1 MAEHE
6 GSGSSDQEPVE
17 PEVIGRLR
25 VQQFEVVDAQGRP
38 RVVIDGLSGP
48 NRDDVVGVHLLDRS
62 GNRRL
67 DLMLLNGQPVLSL
80 AREGNDAAN
89 FGVHDSGPDND
100 PASTYLTL
108 CDGSGA
114 TVVRWEVFENGKLQI
129 DMPESG

>member
-1 MAEHE
+1 MGEHE
-6 GSGSSDQEPVE
+6 GHGNADEGRAE

-38 RVVIDGLSGP
+38 RVVIDGLGGP
-48 NRDDVVGVHLLDRS
+48 YRDDAVGVHLLDRS

-80 AREGNDAAN
+80 VREGNDAAN
-89 FGVHDSGPDND
+89 FGVHDSSPDND

-108 CDGSGA
+108 CDGSGS
-114 TVVRWEVFENGKLQI
+114 TVLRWEVFEGGKLEVA
-129 DMPESG
+129 MPEPD